1 MIAITAQ
8 TILVYMKK
16 FDHAFAKH
24 TFGRRVQKYW
34 NLLPLET
41 RNMGRQRFKDEIKL
55 IMTDGDYEQLRNKML
70 NFGRSQPIVLPP
82 GGINQK

>member
-1 MIAITAQ
+1 MQKRTEEHIS
-8 TILVYMKK
+8 KK
-16 FDHAFAKH
+16 RFNHAFAKY

-41 RNMGRQRFKDEIKL
+41 RNMGRESFKDEIKL
-55 IMTDGDYEQLRNKML
+55 IMTDEKYEQLKNRML
-70 NFGRSQPIVLPP
+70 NSGRSQPIELPP